1 MKINT
6 RYTDVQWRHAAPDY
20 PIRLVSEIDADGYE
34 TRKLEFF
41 RDGRVASAASRE
53 DDFSD
58 TRLGEVPVPSLLEI
72 NSDPQFEGIAITAA
86 AFETLWTKYA
96 PR

>member
-1 MKINT
+1 MRNRKTYI
-6 RYTDVQWRHAAPDY
+6 DVTWSHAESDY

-41 RDGRVASAASRE
+41 LDGRVASASSRE

-72 NSDPQFEGIAITAA
+72 NSDPQFEGIAIVAA
-86 AFETLWTKYA
+86 AFEALWA
-96 PR
+96 QHVPS

>member
-1 MKINT
+1 MRNSTTYI
-6 RYTDVQWRHAAPDY
+6 DVKWSHAETDY
-20 PIRLVSEIDADGYE
+20 PIRMVSEIDADGYE

-41 RDGRVASAASRE
+41 RDGRVASAASRG

-86 AFETLWTKYA
+86 AFEALWAKHAT
-96 PR
+96 R

>member
-6 RYTDVQWRHAAPDY
+6 THIDVHWHHAEPDY

-41 RDGRVASAASRE
+41 LDGRVASASSRE

-72 NSDPQFEGIAITAA
+72 NSDPQFEGIAISAA
-86 AFETLWTKYA
+86 VFEALWA
-96 PR
+96 EHVPR